1 MEEKSMKYFIAINV
15 IITMLFGC
23 APKVDLEAEKT
34 AVKET
39 IDQMPKAIESEDM
52 DTFSDLMVHDP
63 DMVNFGTDASERWVG
78 WDALKASME
87 QQNAAFEDSKVST
100 RDQVIKVHDS
110 GQVAWF
116 SELVDW
122 STVTQGQQVNMK
134 GIRLTGVLEK
144 QNGKWKF
151 AQVHFSVG
159 VAGQAAEY

>member
-1 MEEKSMKYFIAINV
+1 MKYMMIFA
-15 IITMLFGC
+15 MFALLFGC
-23 APKVDLEAEKT
+23 APQVDLEAEKT

-39 IDQMPKAIESEDM
+39 IDQMPKGIESEDM

-122 STVTQGQQVNMK
+122 STVTQDQQVDMK

-151 AQVHFSVG
+151 AQLHFSVG
-159 VAGQAAEY
+159 VSGQAAEY